1 MIARASRCGYLV
13 HIHDWRALPSLQA
26 QPADHFMGNSSARL
40 HVEDSGG
47 PGPAVL
53 FSHGLMWDTRL
64 FAPQVAALRDRYR
77 CIAWDHRG
85 QGRSEITADGYD
97 MDTLAADAAAL
108 IERLGV
114 APVHFVGLSMGGFV
128 GLRLAIQRP
137 ELLSSLTLIDTS
149 AAAEPAANVPRYRL
163 LNFVARWFGL
173 RPVIGRVMPILFG
186 RSFLRDPTRAAE
198 RAEYRARLIA
208 NDRLGITRAVRGV
221 IERAAVDAQLHRI
234 GVPTLI
240 LVGEEDVATTPE
252 RSETMHAA
260 IRDSMLIR
268 IAQSGHTSTL
278 ENPAAVNVALG
289 EFLDNRPRHAAD
301 RRSQAQQADGSE
313 RAPRTRCP

>member
-1 MIARASRCGYLV
+1 MASNPC
-13 HIHDWRALPSLQA
+13 
-26 QPADHFMGNSSARL
+26 ARL

-47 PGPAVL
+47 SGPVVL

-64 FAPQVAALRDRYR
+64 FSPQIAALRDRYR

-85 QGRSEITADGYD
+85 QGRSEITAEGYD

-128 GLRLAIQRP
+128 GLRLAIQQP
-137 ELLSSLTLIDTS
+137 QLLRSLTLIDTS

-163 LNFVARWFGL
+163 LNVIARVFGL
-173 RPVIGRVMPILFG
+173 RPVIGQVMPILFG

-208 NDRLGITRAVRGV
+208 NDRVGITRAVRGV

-234 GVPTLI
+234 TVPTLI

-252 RSETMHAA
+252 RSEAMHAA
-260 IRDSMLIR
+260 IRGSTMLR
-268 IAQSGHTSTL
+268 IARAGHTATL
-278 ENPAAVNVALG
+278 ENPGAVNAALRA
-289 EFLDNRPRHAAD
+289 FLDSSS
-301 RRSQAQQADGSE
+301 RSV
-313 RAPRTRCP
+313 T